1 MGARGWLRSWP
12 IYRQL
17 TGADRL
23 TLGKAAESPH
33 SAAMAPRTEHGRVP
47 ALGAGPGFARLY
59 LLAIQDR
66 PDESLWGTGCAA

>member
-1 MGARGWLRSWP
+1 VSHGRARLAQSWP
-12 IYRQL
+12 VYRQL

-23 TLGKAAESPH
+23 APGKAAESPR

-47 ALGAGPGFARLY
+47 ALGAGPGFAGLY

-66 PDESLWGTGCAA
+66 PDESL

>member
-1 MGARGWLRSWP
+1 MGVRGWLRSWP
-12 IYRQL
+12 VYRQL

-23 TLGKAAESPH
+23 APGKAAESPR

-47 ALGAGPGFARLY
+47 ALGAGPGFAGLY

-66 PDESLWGTGCAA
+66 PDESL